1 VGASSE
7 PPAKE
12 PKPPSEP
19 AQRLAGGH
27 LHPGILFLRLLFA
40 LKQTILPLILAAIS
54 GDPTLKTM
62 FIAMSAVA
70 FLLPMVH
77 SLIRYL
83 TFQYVLTT
91 EELITTEGI
100 LHRRER
106 RIPVNRIQDLSFEQ
120 TLVRRFV
127 GLVVVTVETASG
139 EGGEARLDSL
149 GLRSAGQL
157 RVALQ
162 HCREQI
168 ARGAAPGSPEA
179 AAAIPAEPTP
189 GVVLFKTTA
198 GELLLRGL
206 TDNRFAAL
214 FVAVAG
220 LYEMADQ
227 FGLIRNFDSW
237 IGSVVSGLGATVVV
251 LLLLA
256 VFFVALL
263 VGWVV
268 SVIASFLLF
277 HDFTLIQREGIF
289 QRRYG
294 LFTTRTRSLP
304 QRKIQRVLLEQNW
317 VRRLLQMAV
326 VRADSAGS
334 GAHEKQE
341 AKGGLDVVAP
351 LTRMSMGRWLVAQL
365 LPGLDVAGVPWQRVS
380 PKVVQRMLLQGTT
393 AAVLGGVVTVW
404 FVGPLA
410 LLFLLLPLITWGIG
424 ALMYTNLGYAHLQ
437 DHFCLRW
444 GVLGR
449 YRAMIPLKKVQA
461 VTLRAGP
468 EDRLFGLARLSVY
481 VAGCG
486 PTTLDHLT
494 RADAELLRKALADS
508 AAASKF
514 VW

>member
-1 VGASSE
+1 
-7 PPAKE
+7 
-12 PKPPSEP
+12 
-19 AQRLAGGH
+19 
-27 LHPGILFLRLLFA
+27 
-40 LKQTILPLILAAIS
+40 
-54 GDPTLKTM
+54 
-62 FIAMSAVA
+62 
-70 FLLPMVH
+70 
-77 SLIRYL
+77 
-83 TFQYVLTT
+83 
-91 EELITTEGI
+91 
-100 LHRRER
+100 

-120 TLVRRFV
+120 SLVRRFV

-168 ARGAAPGSPEA
+168 ARGAEPGSPEA
-179 AAAIPAEPTP
+179 LAAMPKAPTP
-189 GVVLFKTTA
+189 GEVLFKA
-198 GELLLRGL
+198 GPGELLLRGL
-206 TDNRFAAL
+206 SDNRFAAL
-214 FVAVAG
+214 FVAIAG

-227 FGLIRNFDSW
+227 FGMIGSVGSW
-237 IGSVVSGLGATVVV
+237 IGNLLQGLGATLVV
-251 LLLLA
+251 LLVLA
-256 VFFVALL
+256 LIFVALL

-268 SVIASFLLF
+268 SVVASFLLF
-277 HDFTLIQREGIF
+277 HDFTLIRREGIF
-289 QRRYG
+289 QRKYG

-351 LTRMSMGRWLVAQL
+351 LARLSMGRWLSAHL
-365 LPGLDVAGVPWQRVS
+365 LPGLDVAGVPWRRVS
-380 PKVVQRMLLQGTT
+380 PKVVQRLLLQGAT
-393 AAVLGGVVTVW
+393 AAMIGGAATVW
-404 FVGPLA
+404 FLGPWVM
-410 LLFLLLPLITWGIG
+410 LFVSLPLITWGMG
-424 ALMYTNLGYAHLQ
+424 ALMYRNLGYARLQ

-444 GVLGR
+444 GILGR

-461 VTLRAGP
+461 VTVRAGP
-468 EDRLFGLARLSVY
+468 EDRVFGLAKLSVY

-494 RADAELLRKALADS
+494 RADADHLRRDLAH
-508 AAASKF
+508 AAAESKF